1 VLHPE
6 EKVKEEVG
14 QIVCLSVVGVAHG
27 WIRDEGE
34 MIALIA
40 EHHGKG

>member
-1 VLHPE
+1 MLQPE

-14 QIVCLSVVGVAHG
+14 QVVCLRVVGVGHG
-27 WIRDEGE
+27 GIWDEGE